1 MLAVASLLIAAISW
15 SSPRW
20 TLALLL
26 AALPFAT
33 HHPSTAQTV
42 LLVVLTAVFQTSYV
56 LRTRPSPRSSWR
68 AIATQPLLLLSS
80 LFVAAALLSLSTLPL
95 ASIAH
100 EHAQLF
106 GQAHSARELALLALN
121 WLLLS
126 EGHREFSINAAALT
140 LEGFVLALIVWREA
154 RASRVMAVRMAA
166 AVVVGTAVSIG
177 LGLLEVGGGVS
188 LQPLRRED
196 VGSVVLRAGTLQSV
210 AGNPG
215 WFSQYLVYALPYAL
229 VLLAGSSAT
238 RLRLAALTILT
249 GVTAFALLITFQRGG
264 WVAGTIV
271 LFYLAIVTPGVLARD
286 VDAGP
291 AGRRRPWGGA
301 LYATAVILVV
311 SALFSV
317 WVARM
322 NPAGE
327 AFDRSAYLAR
337 LKSIASGDR
346 LPYAFAGLRIA
357 SLHPVMGAGHESFA
371 YRYGIYFDR
380 PGGPFYRS
388 GIRVPDPASAHDVY
402 LQTWA
407 GTGTVGL
414 ELLLSIFVTAAV
426 TAIRARRAPGV
437 GRVQLVVVTA
447 AFGSLL
453 GMACYGLVQ
462 EIFYVHALRL
472 LFFVAVA
479 LIAAAGGD
487 LVRWP
492 PRVGFLLWTTLA
504 ATFAGHLV
512 YEYISPGPDR
522 LLQSGE
528 PTGLYAEAPAF
539 KGLRWSADQAT
550 WPVPASASRYA
561 LQVRS
566 FAPYPQEVE
575 MRSCGDTRTTVV
587 LTDHAW
593 HDLEG
598 VLQGCGSGD
607 HLRMQVTPTWSA
619 PGDAR
624 TLGVVTANVRLE

>member
-1 MLAVASLLIAAISW
+1 M
-15 SSPRW
+15 
-20 TLALLL
+20 
-26 AALPFAT
+26 
-33 HHPSTAQTV
+33 
-42 LLVVLTAVFQTSYV
+42 
-56 LRTRPSPRSSWR
+56 
-68 AIATQPLLLLSS
+68 
-80 LFVAAALLSLSTLPL
+80 
-95 ASIAH
+95 
-100 EHAQLF
+100 
-106 GQAHSARELALLALN
+106 LALN

-166 AVVVGTAVSIG
+166 AIVVGTTVSIG

-196 VGSVVLRAGTLQSV
+196 AGSVVLRAGTLQSV

-291 AGRRRPWGGA
+291 AGRRRPWRGA

-317 WVARM
+317 WVARR

-357 SLHPVMGAGHESFA
+357 SLHPVLGAGHESFA

-528 PTGLYAEAPAF
+528 PTGLYAEAPGVQGHALERRPGHVAGACQRVQIRLAGPIVCAIPAGGGDAIVRWHAHDRGAHRPRLARSGGRAP
-539 KGLRWSADQAT
+539 GLRLRRPSA
-550 WPVPASASRYA
+550 
-561 LQVRS
+561 
-566 FAPYPQEVE
+566 
-575 MRSCGDTRTTVV
+575 
-587 LTDHAW
+587 HA
-593 HDLEG
+593 
-598 VLQGCGSGD
+598 
-607 HLRMQVTPTWSA
+607 
-619 PGDAR
+619 GDADMVGPWR
-624 TLGVVTANVRLE
+624 RAHTWGRHCQRPAGVTSLALVECMVDSYRGRSDGTARKRAPRLKLVTIEIVDTLH